1 MYTAL
6 SLTDAQVE
14 YLKDTLQIKLGDI
27 KSEIRRTHAAE
38 MKDELKEKKHDI
50 ENILDQIEGKEMLQA
65 A

>member
-14 YLKDTLQIKLGDI
+14 FLKESLQAQLGNI
-27 KSEIRRTHAAE
+27 KSEIRHTNTTE
-38 MKDELKEKKHDI
+38 FKDELKCQKEDI
-50 ENILDQIEGKEMLQA
+50 QNMLDQIEGKKMPQA